1 MKIWR
6 IFEIV
11 FAVIAFAFFAL
22 HEYQQADF
30 LLLFLIYHRLI
41 KEAK

>member
-1 MKIWR
+1 VKIWR

>member
-1 MKIWR
+1 MSGR

-11 FAVIAFAFFAL
+11 FVFIASAFFAL
-22 HEYQQADF
+22 QDYQQADF
-30 LLLFLIYHRLI
+30 LMLFLIYNRLK

>member
-1 MKIWR
+1 MIWR
-6 IFEIV
+6 ILEIV

-22 HEYQQADF
+22 HDYQRADF
-30 LLLFLIYHRLI
+30 LMLYLIYHRLI